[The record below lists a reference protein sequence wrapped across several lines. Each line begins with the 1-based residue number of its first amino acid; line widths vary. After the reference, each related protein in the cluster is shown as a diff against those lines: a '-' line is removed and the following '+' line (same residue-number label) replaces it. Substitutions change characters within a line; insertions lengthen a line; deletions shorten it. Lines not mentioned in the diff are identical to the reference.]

1 MSDDNPNG
9 FGQPFFIVTWVEFG
23 LAFIFMIARC
33 VAASKLVHNVAKDL
47 YLAIATFVLGAAS
60 MAMITAGATYGL
72 GLPQDML
79 NFNESKM
86 ALLFGWV
93 NQFIALIAI
102 GFGKLT
108 IVAFLEKVQ
117 GYHTKARSIFL
128 WSVAGSNLALNCI
141 AAVLLMF
148 QCSPR
153 RMLWEGYANGYC
165 NNRRLVQIFGYV
177 QGTWSAVCDFALAL
191 YPISFLA
198 RVHAFSIT
206 TRVGLCV
213 LMGFGVVYCTSLFTE
228 KGLMLTQ
235 NRAGACAIVKTVQ
248 LSVLTRIHDPSQQL
262 GNVIVWNETEMW
274 VVFIVS
280 CIPPTKVFFQHVYR
294 RSSIRLGSFVDHMRP
309 REQEAKPRES
319 LQSS

>member
-1 MSDDNPNG
+1 
-9 FGQPFFIVTWVEFG
+9 
-23 LAFIFMIARC
+23 
-33 VAASKLVHNVAKDL
+33 
-47 YLAIATFVLGAAS
+47 
-60 MAMITAGATYGL
+60 
-72 GLPQDML
+72 ML
-79 NFNESKM
+79 NVNESKM

-128 WSVAGSNLALNCI
+128 WSVAGSNLVLNCI
-141 AAVLLMF
+141 AAVLVMF

-213 LMGFGVVYCTSLFTE
+213 LMGFGVV
-228 KGLMLTQ
+228 
-235 NRAGACAIVKTVQ
+235 AGACAIVKTVQ

-294 RSSIRLGSFVDHMRP
+294 RSSIRLGSIVDHMRP

-319 LQSS
+319 LQS